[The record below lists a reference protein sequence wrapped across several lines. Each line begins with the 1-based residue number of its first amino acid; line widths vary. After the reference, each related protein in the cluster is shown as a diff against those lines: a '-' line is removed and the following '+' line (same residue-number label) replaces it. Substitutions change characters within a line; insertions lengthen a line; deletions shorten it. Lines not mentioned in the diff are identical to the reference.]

1 MLYLVRHFGDR
12 EDSGKRCGIC
22 DFCAPNK
29 ATASSSRGPDSAEA
43 GIISR
48 SISTLKDDGGMGTG
62 KLYNT
67 VCPGSSLTRSDFEN
81 LLRSLVKAGLINL
94 SEQSFEK
101 DGEMIRYQKAE
112 LTHEGYSIDPKDITS
127 LSLSLQC
134 SSGIGSSNTKT
145 QSRRKDIKVIKRPAY
160 LTTEDPELY
169 KNLKEWR
176 LRLAK
181 KQGLPAFRIFSNRV
195 LENLVSDL
203 PTTHDE
209 LLRVEGVGQRF
220 NEKFG
225 NEVIRLVKEYL
236 RGVSD

>member
-1 MLYLVRHFGDR
+1 M
-12 EDSGKRCGIC
+12 
-22 DFCAPNK
+22 
-29 ATASSSRGPDSAEA
+29 
-43 GIISR
+43 
-48 SISTLKDDGGMGTG
+48 
-62 KLYNT
+62 
-67 VCPGSSLTRSDFEN
+67 
-81 LLRSLVKAGLINL
+81 
-94 SEQSFEK
+94 
-101 DGEMIRYQKAE
+101 
-112 LTHEGYSIDPKDITS
+112 S
-127 LSLSLQC
+127 LSLRC
-134 SSGIGSSNTKT
+134 GSSRVSNKNKT
-145 QSRRKDIKVIKRPAY
+145 QAKRKDIQVIKRPAY
-160 LTTEDPELY
+160 GTTEDPQLY

-209 LLRVEGVGQRF
+209 LLRVEGVGQHF